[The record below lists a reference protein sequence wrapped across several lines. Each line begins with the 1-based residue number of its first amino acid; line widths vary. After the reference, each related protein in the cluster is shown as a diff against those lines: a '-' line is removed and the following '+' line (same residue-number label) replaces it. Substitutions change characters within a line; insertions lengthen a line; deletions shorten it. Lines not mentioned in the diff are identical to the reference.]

1 MIWRLLLHLPTQ
13 AAGTAVC
20 FLHLCVAAMLCV
32 ASFLLGSAELSCDRS
47 GYNLQLPLS
56 SPTSNFGLNS
66 FSRSGILDFLY
77 VKISQS
83 LMAVNVA
90 RRFSCF
96 TASTAG
102 RPDAPRCRP
111 HFLYST
117 TDLPLDLASP
127 SPSLEVCRLSPVYL
141 S

>member
-1 MIWRLLLHLPTQ
+1 VNAVVPTP

-20 FLHLCVAAMLCV
+20 CFHLCVTPMHNV
-32 ASFLLGSAELSCDRS
+32 ASFVMGSAELRCGRS

-56 SPTSNFGLNS
+56 TPTSNFRLNF
-66 FSRSGILDFLY
+66 FSQSGILDFLY

-90 RRFSCF
+90 LCFGCF

-102 RPDAPRCRP
+102 RLDVPHCRC

-117 TDLPLDLASP
+117 TNLPLDLASP
-127 SPSLEVCRLSPVYL
+127 SPSLEVCRLSYVYL